1 VVEHW
6 LILLSLLLVVKDLL
20 SLVSS
25 FFWVMWVM
33 PRMVIEL
40 FASCNVI
47 FRKLGNSLASPIECY
62 VVFMEKEESTYC

>member
-6 LILLSLLLVVKDLL
+6 LIFLSLLLVVKDLL

-47 FRKLGNSLASPIECY
+47 FSKLGNSLASPIEW
-62 VVFMEKEESTYC
+62 

>member
-1 VVEHW
+1 MF
-6 LILLSLLLVVKDLL
+6 LSLLVVVKDLL

-25 FFWVMWVM
+25 FLGVMRVM

-47 FRKLGNSLASPIECY
+47 FSKLGNSLASPTECY
-62 VVFMEKEESTYC
+62 VVFMENEESTYC